1 MGVRK
6 SVLSRRNM
14 LKFGAS
20 ALGTGAIAVG
30 LGSQAD
36 AKRPPMGTVKADTT
50 KVDKEN
56 LTPDQALQLLMDG
69 NKRFVNQKLQHP
81 HQSWARIQEVAQG
94 QKPFAA
100 VLSCADSRVPAE
112 IVFDQGFGDL
122 FVCRVAGNVAT
133 PEEIGSLEFGAAEL
147 GTKVIMVIG
156 HERCGAVSATIK
168 GAQVPGQI
176 ASLIDAIKPCLSRT
190 KGLKGDPLENAVKAN
205 VGFQIERLKAS
216 PVLSNL
222 IESGQLKIVGAY
234 YDLDGGT
241 ISLV

>member
-1 MGVRK
+1 MGVRN
-6 SVLSRRNM
+6 SLLSRRNV
-14 LKFGAS
+14 LKFGAG
-20 ALGTGAIAVG
+20 ALGSGAIAVG

-36 AKRPPMGTVKADTT
+36 AKRPPMDKVKADTT
-50 KVDKEN
+50 KVDKDN

-69 NKRFVNQKLQHP
+69 NKRFVSQKVQHP
-81 HQSWARIQEVAQG
+81 HQSWARVQEVAKG
-94 QKPFAA
+94 QKPFASI
-100 VLSCADSRVPAE
+100 LSCADSRVPAE

-156 HERCGAVSATIK
+156 HERCGAVTAALK
-168 GAQVPGQI
+168 GGQLPGQI
-176 ASLIDAIKPCLSRT
+176 GSLVDAIKPSLDRA
-190 KGLKGDPLENAVKAN
+190 KGMQGDPLANAVKAN
-205 VGFQIERLKAS
+205 VKLQIENLKKS